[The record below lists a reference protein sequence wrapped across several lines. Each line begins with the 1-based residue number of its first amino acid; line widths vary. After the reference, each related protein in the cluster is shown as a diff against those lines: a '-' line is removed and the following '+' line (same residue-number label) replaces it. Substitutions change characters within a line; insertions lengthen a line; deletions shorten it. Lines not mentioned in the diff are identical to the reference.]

1 VSFPRPPHWDEIVT
15 YAALPGGMGAAEE
28 KVKKRPPT
36 ERSRAALADLLEK
49 IKLENCR
56 VNEGYLKAL
65 GMRAPATN

>member
-1 VSFPRPPHWDEIVT
+1 
-15 YAALPGGMGAAEE
+15 MGAAEE
-28 KVKKRPPT
+28 KMKKRPPM

-65 GMRAPATN
+65 GMRATFSR